1 VSGDLEET
9 KSKQGKGRRRCGYG
23 VEGEAAVFGLRL
35 KEEETKSRG
44 GAAGWF
50 VSVNG
55 SGAAGFEERKSKP
68 GGGRLIGLDRFRV
81 RFFFFFLLKLPPSF
95 MCVEDQYL

>member
-1 VSGDLEET
+1 
-9 KSKQGKGRRRCGYG
+9 
-23 VEGEAAVFGLRL
+23 VFGLRL

-55 SGAAGFEERKSKP
+55 SGAPGFEERKSKP
-68 GGGRLIGLDRFRV
+68 GGGRLFGLDRFRA
-81 RFFFFFLLKLPPSF
+81 RFFLYFFDVLKLPPYAS
-95 MCVEDQYL
+95 VENSYL

>member
-1 VSGDLEET
+1 
-9 KSKQGKGRRRCGYG
+9 

-44 GAAGWF
+44 GAVGWF

-68 GGGRLIGLDRFRV
+68 GGGRLFGLDRFRV
-81 RFFFFFLLKLPPSF
+81 RFSFFFSF
-95 MCVEDQYL
+95 